1 MYRSSVASSYHW
13 SNKARPFFSCMT
25 TKDYEFNS
33 FKKNIKNLNWQQDNS
48 SKALA

>member
-25 TKDYEFNS
+25 TKDHEFNS
-33 FKKNIKNLNWQQDNS
+33 FKKKDQEFKLATRQQ
-48 SKALA
+48 